1 MNRYDE
7 LDQHS
12 RETRV
17 LYSSLVRMGDAKRNR
32 DAWRRELRQAWKD
45 GAKQGNGY
53 VRDHPSA
60 KDVHALDALS
70 RKGYLLT
77 DHEIE
82 VAVDALCEDLRHHD
96 VRQRGP
102 RGDYELRSTF
112 GLLLRII
119 KQAESDA
126 AKCDTEVKRLQRQ
139 ITSARAAGNARRR
152 NKYTWDRP
160 SAMGVRALADLRRAA
175 KPIETVQL
183 RKAVGE
189 LAPDLRANNVDI
201 GDSDLEEVRQLLWDL
216 IDYAEQY
223 ATARYRSLKI
233 AQQFEYGSFPL
244 APTRMGNVART
255 VQNYTVHRYN
265 FNFEFLWS
273 RLQVFAQKDKDFG
286 PTLQAA
292 KTQLDFLISCS
303 AWTFVWSLFWAA
315 WLCLSQ
321 GPALAFL
328 GVALAGPLMSYG
340 WYRAAVAQYRTVT
353 DLLRSSVDLF
363 RFDLLGALRYPQP
376 SSVKDETQLWQ
387 TIDELHVR
395 HELSDL
401 RYTPPRPT

>member
-1 MNRYDE
+1 MR
-7 LDQHS
+7 
-12 RETRV
+12 
-17 LYSSLVRMGDAKRNR
+17 GG
-32 DAWRRELRQAWKD
+32 RELRQAWKD

-70 RKGYLLT
+70 RKGYLVT

-126 AKCDTEVKRLQRQ
+126 AKCDTEVERLQRQ

-152 NKYTWDRP
+152 NKYTLDRP

-201 GDSDLEEVRQLLWDL
+201 GDSDLEEVL
-216 IDYAEQY
+216 
-223 ATARYRSLKI
+223 TAPV
-233 AQQFEYGSFPL
+233 GSHRLRRAVCNGAISVPQDRTAVRVWKLPL

-286 PTLQAA
+286 PSLQAA
-292 KTQLDFLISCS
+292 KTQLEFLISCS

-315 WLCLSQ
+315 WLCSSTR
-321 GPALAFL
+321 AR
-328 GVALAGPLMSYG
+328 AGFPGRSPRGAPHVVWLVPG
-340 WYRAAVAQYRTVT
+340 WRSPSTV
-353 DLLRSSVDLF
+353 
-363 RFDLLGALRYPQP
+363 P
-376 SSVKDETQLWQ
+376 
-387 TIDELHVR
+387 
-395 HELSDL
+395 
-401 RYTPPRPT
+401 